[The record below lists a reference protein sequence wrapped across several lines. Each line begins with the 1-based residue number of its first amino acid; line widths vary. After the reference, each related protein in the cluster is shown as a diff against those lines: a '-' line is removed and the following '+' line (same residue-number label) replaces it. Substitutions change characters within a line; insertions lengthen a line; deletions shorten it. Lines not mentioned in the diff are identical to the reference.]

1 MIIISKA
8 ISSDNFLN
16 KGDFSDAAIILK
28 LKNGIVVEML
38 FSRSCR
44 FGNFEKIKVFGENF
58 YLDSDKFSNKKK
70 LYEDFSIRH
79 RDSYFKCL
87 KKFVDCKKN
96 LLLNE
101 ALIAQKICAEAL
113 KKAKHQ

>member
-16 KGDFSDAAIILK
+16 KGDFSDAAINLK

-44 FGNFEKIKVFGENF
+44 FGNFEKIKVHYIN
-58 YLDSDKFSNKKK
+58 LMN
-70 LYEDFSIRH
+70 SI
-79 RDSYFKCL
+79 Y
-87 KKFVDCKKN
+87 N
-96 LLLNE
+96 
-101 ALIAQKICAEAL
+101 
-113 KKAKHQ
+113 